1 MLSAF
6 TQLQAPAAQYQHCP
20 ALTLLAERG
29 ACEPVLCLTRTSRRS
44 DAGAL

>member
-20 ALTLLAERG
+20 VLALLAERV
-29 ACEPVLCLTRTSRRS
+29 AC
-44 DAGAL
+44 